1 MRRTIARAVAIVVVV
16 VIAAFTYPGAILVSI
31 SVHRTPAI
39 MPSAFPVTP
48 GGLEWLHVEHAPDM
62 TPFIADQ
69 QGPRHP
75 GGNPGSRTAQN
86 RGRLP
91 RTLMLIPSQAP
102 WGKV

>member
-62 TPFIADQ
+62 TPFIA
-69 QGPRHP
+69 
-75 GGNPGSRTAQN
+75 
-86 RGRLP
+86 
-91 RTLMLIPSQAP
+91 
-102 WGKV
+102 